1 MGPLPLFLVL
11 TFQTRRAPVDLQGH
25 EDSRPAALMTSAPP
39 GLAGAIQ
46 VSHVPAK
53 RDSAKHPKI
62 TKKTTP
68 ARDVSKTRS

>member
-1 MGPLPLFLVL
+1 
-11 TFQTRRAPVDLQGH
+11 
-25 EDSRPAALMTSAPP
+25 MTSAPP

-62 TKKTTP
+62 TRKTTP